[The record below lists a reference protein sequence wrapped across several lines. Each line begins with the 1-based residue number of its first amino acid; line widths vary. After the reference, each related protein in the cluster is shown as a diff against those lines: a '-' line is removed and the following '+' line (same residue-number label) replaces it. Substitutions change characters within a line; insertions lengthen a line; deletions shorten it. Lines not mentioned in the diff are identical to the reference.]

1 MGFSSNNWSGAPVV
15 GDATISGSLSVT
27 DEITAEEYHINV
39 ISSSISYSSGSHKF
53 GDSADDK
60 QVMTGSLIVSGS
72 GTTAALLVDSSTFNV
87 GVNTNSPS
95 FQLEVVGHI
104 SGTVVSGGFFVGDGS
119 KLENLPPSVLGD
131 PLVLSASTITLSA
144 SSIPLATA
152 EFTIV
157 DEEAITISA
166 MTNSVG
172 IGCSND
178 LETMLL
184 VRGQA
189 GQIDLLRVEDENE
202 DTMFEITSDE
212 GLLVRGKS
220 GQIDLLRVEDEN
232 EDTMFEITSDEG
244 VAISDGIPLLV
255 DRINF
260 EGSEQILSGGG
271 SITVG
276 VGLQPAFGTP
286 GSDGIDLGNGGAG
299 GRWYRTFTDFVYA
312 NSGSVYMLSASYLGQ
327 DLNANTKKI
336 NYAGGIGVGE
346 SPGPDT
352 RLMISASAGHDYL
365 IHCRD
370 HAGSN
375 VFTVS
380 GSGKITGDGSG
391 LSNIPASI
399 NFTAQKTGDY
409 TADVN
414 EFVLVDLGGAS
425 GNVTITLPNAASST
439 NGVCG
444 VKVAGS
450 ADGKIVILTGSQG
463 AAVQK
468 VDNFLSGTLETDN
481 EVVKLQ
487 SDGTTWW
494 RIV

>member
-189 GQIDLLRVEDENE
+189 
-202 DTMFEITSDE
+202 
-212 GLLVRGKS
+212 